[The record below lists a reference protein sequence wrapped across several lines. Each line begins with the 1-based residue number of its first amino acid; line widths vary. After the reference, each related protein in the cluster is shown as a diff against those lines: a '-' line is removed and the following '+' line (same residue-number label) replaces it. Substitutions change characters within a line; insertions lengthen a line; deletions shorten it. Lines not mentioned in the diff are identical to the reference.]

1 MDTRTS
7 GIPPERLRD
16 EIKKIV
22 SRITRIDSVEFEDNV
37 LIREELGIDS
47 LMITEILANIEKLLG
62 TSVDETMFV
71 NAETVGEFLD
81 LVTSLSERKPV

>member
-1 MDTRTS
+1 MDAQWAGMS
-7 GIPPERLRD
+7 AERIRE

-22 SRITRIDSVEFEDNV
+22 SRITRIDTVEFEDNV

-62 TSVDETMFV
+62 TAVDETMFV
-71 NAETVGEFLD
+71 NTETVGEFLD
-81 LVTSLSERKPV
+81 LVTSLNGRKPA

>member
-1 MDTRTS
+1 MS
-7 GIPPERLRD
+7 VERLRE

-22 SRITRIDSVEFEDNV
+22 SRITRIDSIEFEDNV

-62 TSVDETMFV
+62 ITVDETMFV
-71 NAETVGEFLD
+71 NAETVGDFLD
-81 LVTSLSERKPV
+81 LVTSLNGRKPA

>member
-1 MDTRTS
+1 MDTQTS
-7 GIPPERLRD
+7 GMPPERLRE

-71 NAETVGEFLD
+71 NTETVGEFLD
-81 LVTSLSERKPV
+81 LVTNLSDRKPA

>member
-7 GIPPERLRD
+7 GIPPELLRD